1 MRCYICN
8 SIIDHPVWDDSIKNY
23 APCPACEDEVLD
35 LVLEWEAEA
44 EDDAFEDDDPEESA

>member
-35 LVLEWEAEA
+35 LVLEWEAET
-44 EDDAFEDDDPEESA
+44 EDDAFEDDDPTESA